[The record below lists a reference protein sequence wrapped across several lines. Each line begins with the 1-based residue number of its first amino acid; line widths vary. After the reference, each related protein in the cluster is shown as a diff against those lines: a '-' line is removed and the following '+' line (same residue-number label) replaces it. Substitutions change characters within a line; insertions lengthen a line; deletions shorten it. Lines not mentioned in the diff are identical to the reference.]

1 MNTTE
6 IEQMLSAETAHKISQ
21 ENKTDTNNIDRILAR
36 IKFLSKSGIFH
47 DANFIS
53 DKNIKILETLGY
65 TVNIRSDID
74 TDTNLRFVN
83 VSW

>member
-1 MNTTE
+1 MNNTE
-6 IEQMLSAETAHKISQ
+6 IEQLLSAEDAHKISQ

-36 IKFLSKSGIFH
+36 IKFLSKAGIYQ
-47 DANFIS
+47 DGNFIS
-53 DKNIKILETLGY
+53 DTNIKILENLGY

>member
-1 MNTTE
+1 MNTAE
-6 IEQMLSAETAHKISQ
+6 KEKILSAEDAHKISQ
-21 ENKTDTNNIDRILAR
+21 ENTNNTNNIDHILAR
-36 IKFLSKSGIFH
+36 IKFLSKSGIFQ
-47 DANFIS
+47 DVNFIS
-53 DKNIKILETLGY
+53 DKHIKILETLGY

>member
-1 MNTTE
+1 MNNTE
-6 IEQMLSAETAHKISQ
+6 IEQLLSAEDAHKISQ
-21 ENKTDTNNIDRILAR
+21 ENKTDTNDIDHILAR
-36 IKFLSKSGIFH
+36 IKFLSKSGIYQ
-47 DANFIS
+47 DVNIIS
-53 DKNIKILETLGY
+53 DKHIKILETLGY

>member
-1 MNTTE
+1 MNNTE
-6 IEQMLSAETAHKISQ
+6 IEQLLSAETAHKISQ

-36 IKFLSKSGIFH
+36 IKFLSKSGIFQ
-47 DANFIS
+47 DGNFIS